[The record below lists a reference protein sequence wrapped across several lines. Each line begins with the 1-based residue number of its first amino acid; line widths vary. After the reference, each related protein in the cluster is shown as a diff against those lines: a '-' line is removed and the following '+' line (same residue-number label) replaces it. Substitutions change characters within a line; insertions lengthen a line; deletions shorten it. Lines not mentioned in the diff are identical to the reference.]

1 MQQLGSPAWL
11 LREKNNM
18 SNNEDSDFVSEEK
31 VRTLI
36 KKLVFE
42 VEKLRDEN
50 ESLWFMLEEIE
61 QSTIDGRAAITDSLK
76 LLKEYRIAMS
86 QKPAEA

>member
-1 MQQLGSPAWL
+1 
-11 LREKNNM
+11 M

-36 KKLVFE
+36 KKLMFE